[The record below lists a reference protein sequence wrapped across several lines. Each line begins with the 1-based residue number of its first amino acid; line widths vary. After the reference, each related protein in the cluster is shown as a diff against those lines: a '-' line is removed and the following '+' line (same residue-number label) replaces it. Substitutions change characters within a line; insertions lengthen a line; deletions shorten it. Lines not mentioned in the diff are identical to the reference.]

1 MCWAMSINDGLSEFS
16 ADVSDG
22 LPSSWDW
29 QQPVIIGVSGGADS
43 MALLCSLAELS
54 RREESPSVAVAH
66 VEYDLRT
73 EASRDREF
81 VVQHAEQ
88 LGFPCYWEK
97 VCIQEASK
105 VQQGGGTEAVARQ
118 LRYDF
123 FSRLAFEIGARHVAV
138 GHTRDDQAET
148 ILHRLLRGT
157 GLGGVAGMAGSREL
171 CKGVS
176 LVRPL
181 LKIRRQKP
189 REFLESIGQEWRE
202 DKSNNQMCFARNFLR
217 HHVLAEAEAGP
228 YPAAIESLVRFGEQ
242 ASVEMSSR
250 SKTIDVMIEKSI
262 EQKPDGEI
270 LIHQKRVGDDLHI
283 MPEVLIEIWKRKGWP
298 RQELSSKHLKQLTEM
313 IFCGSL
319 ERSTVPNAVDLP
331 GGIHA
336 RLTSKGLSLQV
347 K

>member
-1 MCWAMSINDGLSEFS
+1 
-16 ADVSDG
+16 
-22 LPSSWDW
+22 
-29 QQPVIIGVSGGADS
+29 
-43 MALLCSLAELS
+43 
-54 RREESPSVAVAH
+54 
-66 VEYDLRT
+66 
-73 EASRDREF
+73 
-81 VVQHAEQ
+81 
-88 LGFPCYWEK
+88 
-97 VCIQEASK
+97 
-105 VQQGGGTEAVARQ
+105 
-118 LRYDF
+118 
-123 FSRLAFEIGARHVAV
+123 
-138 GHTRDDQAET
+138 
-148 ILHRLLRGT
+148 
-157 GLGGVAGMAGSREL
+157 MAGAREL

-189 REFLESIGQEWRE
+189 REFLEAIGQEWRE

-283 MPEVLIEIWKRKGWP
+283 MPEALIEIWKRKGWP